1 MIYVT
6 QIEPISG
13 TALLQTSPIWTDGE
27 AEYRV
32 AGGPRESAPEG
43 AITRDEETGE
53 WSAPL
58 ALPETGV
65 LNVAGVDWRVVLAA
79 LGLSRVETTE

>member
-13 TALLQTSPIWTDGE
+13 TALLPTSPIWTDGE

-32 AGGPRESAPEG
+32 AGGPRDVVPEG
-43 AITRDEETGE
+43 AITRDEDGE

-65 LNVAGVDWRVVLAA
+65 LNVAGVDWQAVLAA